1 MRHTRGLTQKKVNGK
16 TLDAF
21 DRPKSNEIST
31 DISYYGLLR
40 RLIRTSRAVNM
51 VSFTEPHGT
60 LF

>member
-1 MRHTRGLTQKKVNGK
+1 VRQTRGLTQKKVNGK

-40 RLIRTSRAVNM
+40 RLIRTSRAVIM

>member
-1 MRHTRGLTQKKVNGK
+1 VRQTRGLTQKKVNGK

-40 RLIRTSRAVNM
+40 RLIRTSRSVNM

>member
-1 MRHTRGLTQKKVNGK
+1 MRQTRGLTQKKVNGK

-51 VSFTEPHGT
+51 VSFTEPHVT